1 MEATRKE
8 LVELDLRLSLL
19 RHLLHLLEFRL
30 IPRHTFMTCMV
41 YYDTGAWP
49 E

>member
-30 IPRHTFMTCMV
+30 ITRHTLMTCMA